1 MLVSCGTSCRCQQSS
16 IASTLASKGEPIFTH
31 LIELLGCGHW
41 RVHSD
46 VPCSVSA
53 ALAGT
58 QPNTQLRMHRNGKM
72 IVRSEAALDELAALR
87 NTSSS
92 TSSWLNEVNGTSQ

>member
-1 MLVSCGTSCRCQQSS
+1 MVSCCASCRYQQSG
-16 IASTLASKGEPIFTH
+16 IASTLANQEKPIFTH
-31 LIELLGCGHW
+31 LIELLGCGQW

-72 IVRSEAALDELAALR
+72 IVRSEAALDEVAALR